1 MLEFDL
7 YAIWSRMQSAEIEKL
22 TTLIESYGESENEY
36 SIFQNYCEIHEA
48 ASNHGQR
55 PRLVRESPESSSW
68 EHQNN
73 SWYHVNGLSEIEH
86 I

>member
-48 ASNHGQR
+48 ASKYRQR
-55 PRLVRESPESSSW
+55 LRWVRESPESSSW
-68 EHQNN
+68 EHQND
-73 SWYHVNGLSEIEH
+73 S
-86 I
+86 